1 VQFEKRK
8 QKIKLVEVA
17 AFFPL
22 LRLLIKPEHFINYF
36 HVRQQHSPATV
47 PLNSQAVQNVASVLA
62 CADSSGEFFPLVPD
76 EFAARETS
84 NGNNQ
89 PAFAYL

>member
-1 VQFEKRK
+1 VNLKREK
-8 QKIKLVEVA
+8 KIKLVEVA

-22 LRLLIKPEHFINYF
+22 LRLLIKSEHFVNDFY
-36 HVRQQHSPATV
+36 VRQQHSPATV
-47 PLNSQAVQNVASVLA
+47 PLNSQAVQDVASILA

-76 EFAARETS
+76 EFAAGKTS

-89 PAFAYL
+89 LAFAYL

>member
-22 LRLLIKPEHFINYF
+22 LRLFIKPEHFVNDFY
-36 HVRQQHSPATV
+36 VRQQHSPATV
-47 PLNSQAVQNVASVLA
+47 PLNSQAVQDVAGVLA
-62 CADSSGEFFPLVPD
+62 RTDSSCEFFPLIAD

-89 PAFAYL
+89 LAFAYL